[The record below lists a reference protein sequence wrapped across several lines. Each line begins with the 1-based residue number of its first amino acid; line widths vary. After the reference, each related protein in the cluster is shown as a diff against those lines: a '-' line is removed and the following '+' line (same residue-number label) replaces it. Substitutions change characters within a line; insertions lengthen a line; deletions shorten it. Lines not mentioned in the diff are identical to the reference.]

1 MHFLV
6 IRLNSS
12 PHATRQNPK
21 STDSFPTSPRI
32 SNSPTPPLPLPHF
45 LHVHLRVLGH
55 LECKR
60 RKIKCDRCDALRFSE
75 VLLRKSLISD
85 YLFYFLPFFC
95 PSVDPPPEYSPVDRV
110 HAVESMRSV
119 NGTRWRPSE
128 RFSTLFPRFNFMF
141 SSRAFGSDKYVTRAE
156 YEQLKARVD
165 QLESIL
171 LRSAGAGHVHMQPSM
186 ASAPTLP
193 PGAGPSNP
201 SYGHH
206 GRSTPSSY
214 GLGHGYGSDPYSGN
228 ARHPVTTLPPSSR
241 TMLSG
246 EINPPVA
253 EREIS
258 SSRQYHTPHRPVSR
272 QSRSTLGP
280 VTAVPS
286 YGSTEG
292 TDERPKKRSAWTQQ
306 GVRPRKSCRAVDLV
320 RQSQL
325 CNILLPFLFLLA
337 HIIIHLL
344 TLRPLPLA
352 LLRSCRWKSLPITQ
366 IGRAHV

>member
-1 MHFLV
+1 MAPGGDQV
-6 IRLNSS
+6 SG
-12 PHATRQNPK
+12 
-21 STDSFPTSPRI
+21 FPT
-32 SNSPTPPLPLPHF
+32 H
-45 LHVHLRVLGH
+45 
-55 LECKR
+55 
-60 RKIKCDRCDALRFSE
+60 
-75 VLLRKSLISD
+75 
-85 YLFYFLPFFC
+85 
-95 PSVDPPPEYSPVDRV
+95 
-110 HAVESMRSV
+110 
-119 NGTRWRPSE
+119 
-128 RFSTLFPRFNFMF
+128 FPRFDFMF

-156 YEQLKARVD
+156 YEQLKARVE

-171 LRSAGAGHVHMQPSM
+171 LRNSGASHVHMQPSM
-186 ASAPTLP
+186 GSAPTLP

-214 GLGHGYGSDPYSGN
+214 GLGHGYGSDPYSVN
-228 ARHPVTTLPPSSR
+228 ARHPVSNLPPSSR

-258 SSRQYHTPHRPVSR
+258 SSRQYHAPHRPVSR

-337 HIIIHLL
+337 RIIVHLL
-344 TLRPLPLA
+344 TLRPPPLVP
-352 LLRSCRWKSLPITQ
+352 LRSSPWKSLPTARPSLDPLHQEPYGIVGPTA
-366 IGRAHV
+366 IHSPRWLPLPNAPETAGSNYIHPLPLVINDPCRTSDTRRTGFLGLGSIIPLAVRG